1 MEMESA
7 DKKEET
13 NQMLTLALPVT
24 TMGFT
29 TVMADGSAERCVC
42 VVKLKLKCKVM
53 VKVRSQWYRSSR

>member
-7 DKKEET
+7 DKKKET
-13 NQMLTLALPVT
+13 NQMLTLALPVI

-29 TVMADGSAERCVC
+29 TVTADGSAESCVC